1 MASQPEQKRTH
12 TPTTSS
18 SLAVERLQRILL
30 PKLGEPRDVRSLY
43 LVEPETNAG
52 RVQAHSRTSATIPA
66 GDEVSFETYF
76 NAFPASY
83 WRRWTNLDNVV
94 LRLELSGTA
103 RVDIYRSK
111 IDGARIAVTGEV
123 VGDLGAAAE
132 GAEAKVDGKD
142 VHVCE
147 IPVPLT
153 QFEDG
158 GWIWFDLTCE
168 TDVVI
173 HSAGWYSDIEAPSQT
188 YPDGTENPAP
198 EGRVTIGIPTFNR
211 PTDAVAALEALS
223 SDPEVDAIIDAVLM
237 PDQGTKHPADE
248 PGFDAVA
255 EHFGDRL
262 RIFPQGNLGGSGG
275 YSRIMYEAL
284 GGPDSDSKRA
294 TDSPFILYMDDDIAI
309 EPDSILRAVAVGRF
323 AKSPMLVGGQMLN
336 LQERSHLHSM
346 GEVIGRHDFM
356 WTSAPHVH
364 YDHDFYAHPLRDR
377 GEHGTNATGE
387 VVDSKDLHRR
397 IDVEFNGWWMC
408 LIPRV
413 AAETIGQPLPLFI
426 KWDDAEYGLR
436 AGKAGFPT
444 ATWPGVAIWHMAW
457 SDKDDAI
464 DWQAYFH
471 LRNRLIVAA
480 LQHEGDAAG
489 IVRSMRKATFKHLL
503 CLEYSTV
510 AIQNEAMKD
519 FLAGP
524 EHLFDILES
533 SLPRINALRK
543 SFPDAVVLPS
553 AGDLPKPS
561 GIPGIPTKDV
571 GGRLGKLKK
580 VGWLAKGLLHS
591 VRPENSEHHAVPQA
605 NLAPLEARWFS
616 LSRLDGATVTTADGR
631 GVVYRQRDR
640 DKAKALLEESWE
652 LQKQVE
658 ERFEQMQARYRAAYD
673 DLTSRKAWANVF
685 EN

>member
-43 LVEPETNAG
+43 LVEPETNVG

-387 VVDSKDLHRR
+387 IVDSKDLHRR

-413 AAETIGQPLPLFI
+413 AAEAIGQPLPLFI

>member
-94 LRLELSGTA
+94 LRLELAGTA

-436 AGKAGFPT
+436 AGRAGFPT

-561 GIPGIPTKDV
+561 GIPGVPTKDV

-591 VRPENSEHHAVPQA
+591 VRPENSEHHEVPQA